1 MGSNTTVD
9 LDRVKEQQ
17 KNRKPD
23 IPSCTLCLQILFL
36 IRWQNIRW
44 SRVLNVSFAETA
56 DHLPFQQSISK
67 CDFWRS
73 TVLACVF
80 ISQILT
86 FFEKATTRPE
96 LRMVFCFRFIFLLL
110 IAIKL
115 ESNILKG
122 NRFFVHG
129 ILFFKNEYFI

>member
-9 LDRVKEQQ
+9 LDRVEEQQ

-56 DHLPFQQSISK
+56 DHLPFQRSISK

-73 TVLACVF
+73 TVLPCVF
-80 ISQILT
+80 ISPILT
-86 FFEKATTRPE
+86 FIEKATTRPE
-96 LRMVFCFRFIFLLL
+96 LRMVFYFRFIFLLL

-115 ESNILKG
+115 ESKHFE
-122 NRFFVHG
+122 RKPFFCSWNFV
-129 ILFFKNEYFI
+129 F

>member
-9 LDRVKEQQ
+9 LDRVEEQQ

-56 DHLPFQQSISK
+56 DHLPFQRSISK
-67 CDFWRS
+67 CDFWRL
-73 TVLACVF
+73 TVLPCVF
-80 ISQILT
+80 ISPILT
-86 FFEKATTRPE
+86 FIEKATTRPE
-96 LRMVFCFRFIFLLL
+96 LRMVFYFRFIFLLL

-115 ESNILKG
+115 ESKHFE
-122 NRFFVHG
+122 RKPFFCSWNFV
-129 ILFFKNEYFI
+129 F